1 MAAACSEAPAES
13 GVVEPA
19 AAYTAIVAW
28 QAAEQEPVLDDNGEV
43 ELPVIYVVAA
53 DGATVDVGVQAAVAE
68 STIDDAVVRFAD
80 DVTEGFDTDAEGS
93 PVHDDG
99 VMLAVGAMPD
109 PSRTIDVQVA
119 RFVAQ
124 DDFEQLLVEISVT
137 DPQVVG
143 TDGAQVPPAEV
154 TSVTRR

>member
-1 MAAACSEAPAES
+1 MVAACSEAPADS
-13 GVVEPA
+13 DVVEPA

-43 ELPVIYVVAA
+43 KLPVIYVVAA

-124 DDFEQLLVEISVT
+124 DDFEQLSGRDLRHRSAGRRHRRRT
-137 DPQVVG
+137 
-143 TDGAQVPPAEV
+143 GAAGQV